1 MTKITAREL
10 ALSYFMF
17 IDSRLEPG
25 SLNVYPLIEKLIE
38 IERALGSGD
47 TIALRN
53 LVMEAQECA
62 LMLQKKAVEDHSSE
76 LRLPVA
82 EQP

>member
-1 MTKITAREL
+1 
-10 ALSYFMF
+10 
-17 IDSRLEPG
+17 
-25 SLNVYPLIEKLIE
+25 LNVYPLINKLIE
-38 IERALGSGD
+38 IERALGSCD

-53 LVMEAQECA
+53 LVMEAQDCA
-62 LMLQKKAVEDHSSE
+62 LRLQKEAVEHHSTE